1 MLARVREAPGRA
13 HVLTRAPT
21 LLPAQITEDLR
32 MIMYRIAVLNL
43 ALVYN
48 RGYDHACP
56 FR

>member
-48 RGYDHACP
+48 RG
-56 FR
+56 